1 MRRRLIQSLIAKML
15 LAAVVTAMPVM
26 TLAQDGQAGQ
36 DGPRQGGAAFAGGQ
50 MVRGTVTAAT
60 ADHLTVKTETGDVYQ
75 VSLSANTRLTKDRQ
89 PVKATDIKVGDGVG
103 AMGVLDVPT
112 KTVHAVFVGVIDA
125 EQVKKARE
133 NMGKTYITGKV
144 TAIDMDALKVTIMR
158 PDGVSQVIGVDEQT
172 SFKKGGRGM
181 AAMASGAPMEMGGGG
196 AGGGRGNSSGNGASG
211 AGGGNG
217 GGESITFADVK
228 VGDTVAGRGALK
240 SGVFV
245 PTELGVI
252 DASAMGQ
259 RRRRGADGG
268 TGSSPAGTAAPA
280 GAATSKPAIPPAAP
294 AAVPQ

>member
-1 MRRRLIQSLIAKML
+1 ML
-15 LAAVVTAMPVM
+15 VAAIVTALPGMI
-26 TLAQDGQAGQ
+26 LGQDGQAGQ

-60 ADHLTVKTETGDVYQ
+60 ADHLTVKTETGDIYQ

-172 SFKKGGRGM
+172 SFKKGGRGL
-181 AAMASGAPMEMGGGG
+181 AAMASGAPMEMGSGG
-196 AGGGRGNSSGNGASG
+196 AGGGRGNGSGNGAGG
-211 AGGGNG
+211 AGGANG

-240 SGVFV
+240 NGMFV

-268 TGSSPAGTAAPA
+268 TGSSPAGAAAPA
-280 GAATSKPAIPPAAP
+280 GAATSKPATPPTAP
-294 AAVPQ
+294 AVVPQ

>member
-1 MRRRLIQSLIAKML
+1 MRQRLTVKLL
-15 LAAVVTAMPVM
+15 LAAVVSALPMMVF
-26 TLAQDGQAGQ
+26 AQGGQDGQ

-103 AMGVLDVPT
+103 AMGVLDAPN
-112 KTVHAVFVGVIDA
+112 KTVHAVFVAVIDA

-144 TAIDMDALKVTIMR
+144 TAIDMDALKVTVLR
-158 PDGVSQVIGVDEQT
+158 SDGVTQVITVDEQT

-181 AAMASGAPMEMGGGG
+181 AALASGGPMDMGGSG
-196 AGGGRGNSSGNGASG
+196 AGSGRGNSGNGSG
-211 AGGGNG
+211 AGAGAGSG

-240 SGVFV
+240 NGVFV
-245 PTELGVI
+245 PTELGVM
-252 DASAMGQ
+252 DAAAMGQ

-268 TGSSPAGTAAPA
+268 TGATPSGTAAPA
-280 GAATSKPAIPPAAP
+280 DGTAPKAATPPAGPVAP
-294 AAVPQ
+294 AGVPQ